1 MKTDFFCHTVYAYF
15 RQKTGGIAVLQIR
28 NLSITHKK
36 DLRTILE
43 NFSFVLREGDRA
55 VIIGEEGNGKSTLL
69 KWIADP
75 QLIDAYAE
83 AGGERICAGER
94 FGYLPQELPREE
106 RDKSIYEFFCEE
118 PLFWEQTP
126 ASLGMLA
133 RELRL
138 EKDFF
143 YREQKVGTLSGGERI
158 KLQMARILIAQ
169 PTVLL
174 LDEPSNDID
183 IGTLEWL
190 ERLLLDS
197 SVPVL
202 YISHDETLI
211 ERTANVIIHIEQIHR
226 KTVSRYTIARTTY
239 QEYKKHREA
248 HLEKQRLEAYNE
260 RRQEQ
265 IRQEKFRKIQ
275 QKVEHEQRTISR
287 QDPHGGQ
294 LLKKK
299 MKAVKSLEH
308 RYVREAQ
315 KMTQIPETEEAIF
328 MKFGEGIRMPSG
340 KTVLELC
347 MEQLTV
353 PQPYAHSE
361 AVLAE
366 HIFLR
371 VKGGE
376 KVCII
381 GKNGVGKTTLLRKIA
396 QELLAR
402 EDIHAAYMPQ
412 DYEELLDME
421 KTPVEFLCVT
431 KEKAEITRI
440 RTYLGSMKYT
450 PEEMEHPVAEL
461 SGGQKAKVLLL
472 KMSMSGAD
480 VLILDEPTRNFS
492 PLSGPVIRSVLASY
506 TGTVISISHDRKYL
520 GEVCDTVYE
529 LTGRGLIRRTD
540 VTAEDA

>member
-1 MKTDFFCHTVYAYF
+1 M
-15 RQKTGGIAVLQIR
+15 LQIR
-28 NLSITHKK
+28 NLNITHKK

-106 RDKSIYEFFCEE
+106 KDKSIYEFFCEE

-197 SVPVL
+197 AVPVL

-492 PLSGPVIRSVLASY
+492 PLSGPVIRDVLASY

-520 GEVCDTVYE
+520 GEVCDTIYE

-540 VTAEDA
+540 VTAEGM

>member
-1 MKTDFFCHTVYAYF
+1 M
-15 RQKTGGIAVLQIR
+15 LQIR

-143 YREQKVGTLSGGERI
+143 YREQKVGTFSGGERI